1 MFATNKIKTIV
12 KMAISRGRER
22 ERGRGRQGEIER
34 ETGRASVPGQQHV
47 ALLLALGVLA
57 AGTTN

>member
-12 KMAISRGRER
+12 KMAISSGRER
-22 ERGRGRQGEIER
+22 EREIER
-34 ETGRASVPGQQHV
+34 KTGRASVPGQQHV
-47 ALLLALGVLA
+47 ALLLALCRLGVLA